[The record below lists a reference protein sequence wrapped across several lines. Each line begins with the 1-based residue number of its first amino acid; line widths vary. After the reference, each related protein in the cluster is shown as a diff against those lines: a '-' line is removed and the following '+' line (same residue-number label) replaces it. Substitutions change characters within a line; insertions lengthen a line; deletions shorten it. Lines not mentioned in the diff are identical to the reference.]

1 MLEEMAR
8 PEWLDEREQRAWRGL
23 VTMRAR
29 LDASMRRS
37 LQERS
42 GLSDADY
49 GVLVHLSEAP
59 RGRLRPYELAAA
71 LGWEKSR
78 LSHQLRRMEGRGLVE
93 RAACTTDR
101 RGAEA
106 VITRAGR
113 AAIRAAAPQ
122 HAADVRAWFVDPLT
136 TAQLDELGTI
146 SEAVIAH
153 LDELGV

>member
-1 MLEEMAR
+1 MAR
-8 PEWLDEREQRAWRGL
+8 GPWLDDRQQRAWRGL
-23 VTMRAR
+23 MTMRAR
-29 LDASMRRS
+29 LDAAIRRS
-37 LQERS
+37 LQQQA

-59 RGRLRPYELAAA
+59 KGRLRPFELAKA

-78 LSHQLRRMEGRGLVE
+78 LSHQLRRMEARGLVE
-93 RAACTTDR
+93 RTACTTDR

-122 HAADVRAWFVDPLT
+122 HAADVTTWFVEPLT
-136 TAQLDELGTI
+136 GDQLDELSAI
-146 SEAVIAH
+146 SDAVVAR